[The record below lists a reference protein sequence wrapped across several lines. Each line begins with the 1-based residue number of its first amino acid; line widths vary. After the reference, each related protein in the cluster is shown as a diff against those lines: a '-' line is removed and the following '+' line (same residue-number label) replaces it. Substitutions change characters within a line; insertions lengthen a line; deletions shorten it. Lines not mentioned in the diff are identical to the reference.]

1 MRRSRPMIELTKV
14 SNLSI
19 ITDIDATWPDPRQ
32 GLLAWSSLLGG
43 SNAQQQ
49 QLEIS
54 RHGSGMIYLGVL
66 NGRTC
71 LSIAS
76 RHKQSIQATCM
87 YVTCVKCCSVKLT
100 RKRQTCVNCNSSWI
114 ITPFLLAGFR
124 SDADPITECTVMQ
137 EQDKSS
143 PA

>member
-1 MRRSRPMIELTKV
+1 MIELTKV

-54 RHGSGMIYLGVL
+54 RHGSGMIFGCAEWTDLPEHCLQAQTVYTSHLHVRDL
-66 NGRTC
+66 CQMLFSEADKKKANLCQLQFQLDHNSISAGRV
-71 LSIAS
+71 SI
-76 RHKQSIQATCM
+76 
-87 YVTCVKCCSVKLT
+87 
-100 RKRQTCVNCNSSWI
+100 
-114 ITPFLLAGFR
+114 
-124 SDADPITECTVMQ
+124 
-137 EQDKSS
+137 
-143 PA
+143 